1 MRKTGIGKHSI
12 EFYDTIDEM
21 PIVRY
26 QKFNKYLLIDGGVGS
41 DIQDF
46 DTHVEKVLRFMSV
59 KDNESAN
66 TELQNMRQN
75 VYLIQQELSPK
86 YLAFCC
92 LVTRLDGKEIKD
104 TDEDIK
110 AVYEAL
116 KDVAKRDI
124 DKETADVKKKVDEEL
139 RLYFPAMF
147 DNAKEKEYYDILKK
161 LTVARL
167 AKVQG
172 KEADTEGLETKLIT
186 MAKPR
191 VFTGEHSMEIAY
203 DKEFERLCLIISSEL
218 NATAKTM
225 NVREYYTAYE
235 IIKERNEQLKK
246 QNNGRK

>member
-21 PIVRY
+21 PIVCY

-46 DTHVEKVLRFMSV
+46 DTHIEKVMRFMSV
-59 KDNESAN
+59 KDTESAN

-75 VYLIQQELSPK
+75 VYMIQQELSPK

-92 LVTRLDGKEIKD
+92 LVTCLDGKTIGD

-124 DKETADVKKKVDEEL
+124 DKETADVKKKVDDEL

-147 DNAKEKEYYDILKK
+147 DNSREKEYYDILKK
-161 LTVARL
+161 LTVAFNS
-167 AKVQG
+167 
-172 KEADTEGLETKLIT
+172 E
-186 MAKPR
+186 
-191 VFTGEHSMEIAY
+191 
-203 DKEFERLCLIISSEL
+203 LIIRQSRSNSLSYVISIECSPVNTLGFAIVMSFVSSPSVS
-218 NATAKTM
+218 ASFP
-225 NVREYYTAYE
+225 
-235 IIKERNEQLKK
+235 
-246 QNNGRK
+246 

>member
-1 MRKTGIGKHSI
+1 MKKAKIGKHTV

-26 QKFNKYLLIDGGVGS
+26 HKFQKFLLVDSGVGG
-41 DIQDF
+41 DIADF
-46 DTHVEKVLRFMSV
+46 DMHLEKVMRFATTKDLESV
-59 KDNESAN
+59 IK
-66 TELQNMRQN
+66 ELQNMRQN

-92 LVTRLDGKEIKD
+92 LVTRLDGKTIGD
-104 TDEDIK
+104 TDEDVK
-110 AVYEAL
+110 AVYEVL

-172 KEADTEGLETKLIT
+172 KEADTDGLETKLIT

>member
-1 MRKTGIGKHSI
+1 MRKTKIGRHTI

-46 DTHVEKVLRFMSV
+46 DTHVEKVLRFLSV
-59 KDNESAN
+59 KDTESAN
-66 TELQNMRQN
+66 TELQNIRQN

-92 LVTRLDGKEIKD
+92 LVARLDGKTIGD

-172 KEADTEGLETKLIT
+172 KEADTDGLETKLIT

-246 QNNGRK
+246 QGNGRK